1 MQKRLFTFGCSFTR
15 YKWPT
20 WADAL
25 APQFDQHLNFAQG
38 GAGNSLI
45 LWSIAECDAR
55 HTITSDDTVIVMW
68 TSRDRTDS
76 HNGFERGWNTQ
87 GAVDQ
92 DGVGSFI
99 RDCAN
104 IHAAKLI
111 LDGIGC
117 TYYFLSM
124 IDLAI
129 PDKVN
134 MNEFENKVLLAA
146 KNSVYADTFS
156 LIRESVHNIIYS
168 GDWHNAVFDND
179 YHPTPQQHI
188 DYLDAVL
195 PELEVDGQTRLQFA
209 SIEKKVRNG
218 RWTPD
223 EHWYDG
229 YCVSRF

>member
-1 MQKRLFTFGCSFTR
+1 MHKRLFTFGCSFTR

-25 APQFDQHLNFAQG
+25 APQFDQHHNWAQG
-38 GAGNSLI
+38 GAGNSFI
-45 LWSIAECDAR
+45 LWSVAECDAR
-55 HTITSDDTVIVMW
+55 NTITADDTVIIMW
-68 TSRDRTDS
+68 SSRDRQDHY
-76 HNGFERGWNTQ
+76 HNGWQTA
-87 GAVDQ
+87 GAQLVDEY
-92 DGVGSFI
+92 GSMV

-104 IHAAKLI
+104 IHATRRL

-124 IDLAI
+124 IDLNYN
-129 PDKVN
+129 DNNQLESK
-134 MNEFENKVLLAA
+134 F
-146 KNSVYADTFS
+146 NSVTDMYSNS
-156 LIRESVHNIIYS
+156 LKQIKPSVHNVIYNY
-168 GDWHNAVFDND
+168 DWHNAAFDND

-195 PELEVDGQTRLQFA
+195 PELSVDGQTRLQFA
-209 SIEKKVRNG
+209 AIDKRVRNG

-229 YCVSRF
+229 YCVDRF